1 VQSGLSY
8 LLNKNTPRKANHNGY
23 TEVEENSKAGAG
35 WLGGWVDRCHVGC
48 VLKIINRSPVW
59 ENFNKPGYYQLH

>member
-1 VQSGLSY
+1 MAIQKWKKTLKQEQV
-8 LLNKNTPRKANHNGY
+8 
-23 TEVEENSKAGAG
+23 
-35 WLGGWVDRCHVGC
+35 GWVDRCHVGC